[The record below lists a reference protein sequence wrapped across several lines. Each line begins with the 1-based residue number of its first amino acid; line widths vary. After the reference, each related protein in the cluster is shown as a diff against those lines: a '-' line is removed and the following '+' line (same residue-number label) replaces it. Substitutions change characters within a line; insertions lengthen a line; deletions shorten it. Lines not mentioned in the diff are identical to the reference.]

1 MEIKISEHSGFCF
14 GVKRAMDI
22 VLSNAGDK
30 SKKIATFGPLIHNPQ
45 VVEELKE
52 KGVEVTGEIDKAYD
66 KIIMPSHGVPKE
78 FFRKCESLGIE
89 AIDATCPFV
98 EAVHEKVVE
107 YKKAGLKIV
116 IVGDAGHSEVKGI
129 MSSADNDCIVISSLE
144 DVDKYDFKKKKVGIV
159 SQTTNSPVYFG
170 EVVGKIAQ
178 IADEITVANTICY
191 ATHKR
196 QAAAHD
202 LAPNV
207 DVMLVVGGKN
217 SANTNRLYQI
227 SKEVNPRTYHIETE
241 KELTEEMFKECDS
254 VGITAGASTPDEII
268 QKIID
273 KLRNF

>member
-22 VLSNAGDK
+22 VLSNAVDK
-30 SKKIATFGPLIHNPQ
+30 SKKIATLGPLIHNPQ

-52 KGVEVTGEIDKAYD
+52 KGVEVTSEIDKAYD

-78 FFRKCESLGIE
+78 FFRKCEALGIE

-227 SKEVNPRTYHIETE
+227 SKEVNPRTYHIETKE
-241 KELTEEMFKECDS
+241 ELTEEMFKNCNS

-268 QKIID
+268 QEIID
-273 KLRNF
+273 KLKKY